1 MTVFAHLLD
10 MELVEIADEMADI
23 DEVGAPWSDNGAG
36 RCLYHILKNGR
47 PSMKSSKATNPR
59 RVKKQ
64 QSRSAAKKVAK
75 KKVSPSRPQYSDAFR
90 RKVVQFS
97 VINGIVTAAEKY
109 SVSTPSVTNWRKLYG
124 VSRQTKVA
132 AIEGRAVKIAK
143 TPLPKSQRVATGR
156 KFSPTFRK
164 EVAEFSISEGVAR
177 TADRFGV
184 STPSVTNWRREFGI
198 TRQSRRGTPSR
209 RELEVL
215 QKKLGILHEQ
225 VKSWL
230 DQQS

>member
-1 MTVFAHLLD
+1 
-10 MELVEIADEMADI
+10 
-23 DEVGAPWSDNGAG
+23 
-36 RCLYHILKNGR
+36 
-47 PSMKSSKATNPR
+47 MKSSKATTPR

-64 QSRSAAKKVAK
+64 QSRSAAKKIAK
-75 KKVSPSRPQYSDAFR
+75 KKVSPSRPHYSEAFR

-97 VINGIVTAAEKY
+97 VINGIVTAAEKFA
-109 SVSTPSVTNWRKLYG
+109 VSTPSVTNWRKLYG
-124 VSRQTKVA
+124 VSRETKVA
-132 AIEGRAVKIAK
+132 AIGGRRVKIAK
-143 TPLPKSQRVATGR
+143 KPLPKSQRVTTGR

-198 TRQSRRGTPSR
+198 TRQSRQKWLKENSKNGVQRRGTPSR
-209 RELEVL
+209 RELEAL
-215 QKKLGILHEQ
+215 QKKLGTLHEQ
-225 VKSWL
+225 VKGWL

>member
-1 MTVFAHLLD
+1 
-10 MELVEIADEMADI
+10 
-23 DEVGAPWSDNGAG
+23 
-36 RCLYHILKNGR
+36 
-47 PSMKSSKATNPR
+47 MKSSKAINPR

-97 VINGIVTAAEKY
+97 VKNGIVTAAEKY

-124 VSRQTKVA
+124 VSRETKVA
-132 AIEGRAVKIAK
+132 AIAGKGVKIAK
-143 TPLPKSQRVATGR
+143 KPLPKNQRVTTGR

-198 TRQSRRGTPSR
+198 TRQSRHEWLKENSKNGVQRRGTPNR
-209 RELEVL
+209 RELESL

-225 VKSWL
+225 VKGWL
-230 DQQS
+230 DQHS

>member
-1 MTVFAHLLD
+1 MT
-10 MELVEIADEMADI
+10 DI
-23 DEVGAPWSDNGAG
+23 NDRGSPWSDNESGPVTP
-36 RCLYHILKNGR
+36 HKILKNGR
-47 PSMKSSKATNPR
+47 PSMKSSKSTSTR
-59 RVKKQ
+59 GSKKKK
-64 QSRSAAKKVAK
+64 SRSTANKSVNKKVA
-75 KKVSPSRPQYSDAFR
+75 SSRPQYSEAFR

-97 VINGIVTAAEKY
+97 VKNGIVTAAEKFE
-109 SVSTPSVTNWRKLYG
+109 VSTPSVTNWRKLYG
-124 VSRQTKVA
+124 VSRETKVA
-132 AIEGRAVKIAK
+132 AIEGKGVKIAK
-143 TPLPKSQRVATGR
+143 KPLPKSQRVSTGR

-177 TADRFGV
+177 TAGRFGV

-198 TRQSRRGTPSR
+198 NRQSREDWLKENSKNGIQRRGTPSR

-215 QKKLGILHEQ
+215 KKKLGSLHEQ

>member
-1 MTVFAHLLD
+1 MT
-10 MELVEIADEMADI
+10 
-23 DEVGAPWSDNGAG
+23 
-36 RCLYHILKNGR
+36 
-47 PSMKSSKATNPR
+47 SSKAKSTSR
-59 RVKKQ
+59 GKKVH
-64 QSRSAAKKVAK
+64 SRSATKKVGK
-75 KKVSPSRPQYSDAFR
+75 KTVLSRRPQYSEAFR

-97 VINGIVTAAEKY
+97 VKNGIVTAAEKFA
-109 SVSTPSVTNWRKLYG
+109 VSTPSVTNWRKLYG
-124 VSRQTKVA
+124 VSRETKVA
-132 AIEGRAVKIAK
+132 AIEGKGVKIAK
-143 TPLPKSQRVATGR
+143 KPLPKSQRVSTGR

-177 TADRFGV
+177 TAGRFGV

-198 TRQSRRGTPSR
+198 NRQSREDWLKENSKNGIQRRGTPSR

-215 QKKLGILHEQ
+215 KKKLGSLHEQ

>member
-1 MTVFAHLLD
+1 
-10 MELVEIADEMADI
+10 
-23 DEVGAPWSDNGAG
+23 
-36 RCLYHILKNGR
+36 
-47 PSMKSSKATNPR
+47 MKSSKATNPR
-59 RVKKQ
+59 RVKKN

-75 KKVSPSRPQYSDAFR
+75 KKVSPSRPQYSEAFR

-97 VINGIVTAAEKY
+97 VKNGIVTAAEKFA
-109 SVSTPSVTNWRKLYG
+109 VSTPSVTNWRKLYG

-132 AIEGRAVKIAK
+132 AIEGRGVKIAK
-143 TPLPKSQRVATGR
+143 KPLPKSQRVSTGR

-198 TRQSRRGTPSR
+198 NRQSRQEWLKENSKNGVQRKGTPNR
-209 RELEVL
+209 RELEAL

-225 VKSWL
+225 VKGWL